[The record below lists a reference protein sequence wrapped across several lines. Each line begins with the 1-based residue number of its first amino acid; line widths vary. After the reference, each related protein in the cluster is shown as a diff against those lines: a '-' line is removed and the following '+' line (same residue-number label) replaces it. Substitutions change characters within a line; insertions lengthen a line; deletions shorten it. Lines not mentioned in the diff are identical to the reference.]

1 MNVWQNTLLISSAP
15 SHNDDFIDRTVVIH
29 VYNFV
34 IRRWP
39 GRSSRAPGKWRRR
52 LLVYVYVYVY
62 PLMHMHI
69 YIDIDMYM
77 YIYIY
82 IERQTCIAH
91 EPIIVYSSV
100 KV

>member
-1 MNVWQNTLLISSAP
+1 MHVWQNTLLISSAP

-82 IERQTCIAH
+82 I
-91 EPIIVYSSV
+91 
-100 KV
+100 